1 MIKLKNRSRMVS
13 QPCWNSDLEAKGRLN
28 RKTTLTDSRYTGKLS
43 LQEISY
49 PWVKMCTPHL
59 VQMAAKSSGWIPS
72 STNECRCSEISPL
85 RRPVLLT
92 YNFTTTACTYSNR
105 EWHTSEIHAVSSKL
119 NIISIH
125 P

>member
-1 MIKLKNRSRMVS
+1 MVS
-13 QPCWNSDLEAKGRLN
+13 QPRWNSDLEVKGRLN
-28 RKTTLTDSRYTGKLS
+28 RKTTLTDSRYTGKHKEQIS

-49 PWVKMCTPHL
+49 PWAKMCTPRL
-59 VQMAAKSSGWIPS
+59 VQTAAKSSGWIPS
-72 STNECRCSEISPL
+72 STNECQRSEISLL
-85 RRPVLLT
+85 RRPGLLT